1 MYTLDDTSTGNNI
14 SHINMIQLL
23 HMLTH
28 TSCIFLYTLCPNLE
42 IEIIKKKTQIHDW
55 TFRGAGRVKRSKSK
69 WMIHVYIY
77 IYMALIYFISLDWN
91 KMKPMKFVIFYF
103 NPMSEYC

>member
-1 MYTLDDTSTGNNI
+1 MISRTSTGNNI

-42 IEIIKKKTQIHDW
+42 IEIIKKKP
-55 TFRGAGRVKRSKSK
+55 K
-69 WMIHVYIY
+69 
-77 IYMALIYFISLDWN
+77 YMTGHLEERAELKDLN
-91 KMKPMKFVIFYF
+91 R
-103 NPMSEYC
+103 NG